1 MDSKLRTTDNVKS
14 EFKSFQNLSKQIS
27 MEKQSF
33 GICFLVR
40 KTKADKKRA
49 DIYVR
54 ITVVG
59 EEKEISVKEQIDL
72 SSWNGEKGI
81 VRGNSME
88 VKSIN
93 EHLNNVRFSIRD
105 KYRKLI
111 DAGELVTAESV
122 RNSYLGV
129 QTLLKGHKLKELL
142 AYYKKIWEQ
151 KLKNGGFKNYKTTIK
166 YLELF
171 LESKYASGDV
181 YLSQVNGQ
189 FATDFEHYIRTIPI
203 KEYDPCKGNGVGKHM
218 QRFKRIL
225 NWATDD
231 LKWIKEN
238 QCKNYSCPLKKSKRK
253 KLDMLELVSLER
265 KIFADPKL
273 HFIKDLFIYSC
284 YTGLAF
290 FDAMNLSES
299 DFEWDTNGTIWCKL
313 YRTKSD
319 ELCAVP
325 LLKSAAKILYGY
337 KADAKIKGR
346 ATIFPKISNQYVNE
360 SLKII
365 QVACEIETY
374 LTFHVARHT
383 FGKTV
388 ALKNGIPLETVQ
400 MMMGHTKISTT
411 QIYADVDEE
420 KIINDMIGL
429 EEKLDQKR
437 AIILKDQLAEY
448 SVN

>member
-1 MDSKLRTTDNVKS
+1 
-14 EFKSFQNLSKQIS
+14 
-27 MEKQSF
+27 METQTF
-33 GICFLVR
+33 GVCFLIR

-54 ITVVG
+54 ITIDG
-59 EEKEISVKEQIDL
+59 EDKEFSTKEQIDTVN
-72 SSWNGEKGI
+72 WNSDKGI
-81 VRGNSME
+81 VRGNSIA

-93 EHLNNVRFSIRD
+93 EHLENIRLGIKD
-105 KYRKLI
+105 KYRKLK
-111 DAGELVTAESV
+111 DAHELVTAESV
-122 RNSYLGV
+122 RDAYLGV
-129 QTLLKGHKLKELL
+129 QTLLKGHKLRELL
-142 AYYKKIWEQ
+142 VYYKKIWEQ

-166 YLELF
+166 YIESF
-171 LESKYASGDV
+171 LDYKYSSGDI

-189 FATDFEHYIRTIPI
+189 FATDLEHYIRTVPI
-203 KEYDPCKGNGVGKHM
+203 KDFDPCKGNGVGKHM

-238 QCKNYSCPLKKSKRK
+238 ACKNYSCPLKKSKRK
-253 KLDMLELVSLER
+253 KLDMQELVRLER
-265 KIFADPKL
+265 KTFTEPIL
-273 HFIKDLFIYSC
+273 QYIKDLFIYSC
-284 YTGLAF
+284 YSGLAF
-290 FDAMNLSES
+290 VDAMHLSES

-325 LLKSAAKILYGY
+325 LLKSAAKILNEY

-346 ATIFPKISNQYVNE
+346 DTIFPKISNQYVNE
-360 SLKII
+360 SLKIM
-365 QVACEIETY
+365 QAACEIETY

-400 MMMGHTKISTT
+400 MMMGHTKITTT

-420 KIINDMIGL
+420 KIVNDMAGL
-429 EEKLDQKR
+429 EEKLDRKR
-437 AIILKDQLAEY
+437 EIILNDRIRIAT
-448 SVN
+448 SA